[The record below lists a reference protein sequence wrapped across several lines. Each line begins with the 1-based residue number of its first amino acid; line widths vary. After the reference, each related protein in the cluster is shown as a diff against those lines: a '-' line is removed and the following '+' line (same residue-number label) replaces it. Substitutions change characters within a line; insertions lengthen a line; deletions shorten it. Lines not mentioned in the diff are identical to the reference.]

1 MAMTEFGRRRRAAR
15 YALLDKIVELAP
27 RQSRP
32 ADVLRLAEAY
42 AWAVD
47 PDNSHGGP
55 ALVLGDGDGDGDGG
69 GGDGGDGGDGG

>member
-1 MAMTEFGRRRRAAR
+1 MTEFGRRRKAAR
-15 YALLDKIVELAP
+15 FALLDKIVELAP

-55 ALVLGDGDGDGDGG
+55 ALVVGDGDGDGDGG
-69 GGDGGDGGDGG
+69 GDGGGDDGG

>member
-1 MAMTEFGRRRRAAR
+1 
-15 YALLDKIVELAP
+15 VELAP

-55 ALVLGDGDGDGDGG
+55 ALVVGDGDGDG
-69 GGDGGDGGDGG
+69 GGDGGDGGDGD